1 LPTDIDFK
9 PILSNL
15 EQVGLLVNKRL
26 KFSTGKTNE
35 AFEPE
40 KSLIIQIDNK
50 SLDNDRKFLEKFQ
63 LNTIHV

>member
-1 LPTDIDFK
+1 MPADIDFK
-9 PILSNL
+9 PILNNL

-26 KFSTGKTNE
+26 KFSTEKTNE